1 MRVLFFFAIVATVF
15 SANVSLKKQN
25 TEEVVTDNTSQH
37 VRRSGKEIF
46 EQLVSVARELKKD
59 KTQSDVAKLY
69 SENKEDLAEIYQE
82 KKDKG
87 KLLSD
92 L

>member
-1 MRVLFFFAIVATVF
+1 MHSR
-15 SANVSLKKQN
+15 
-25 TEEVVTDNTSQH
+25 EVVKHS
-37 VRRSGKEIF
+37 
-46 EQLVSVARELKKD
+46 ELKKD
-59 KTQSDVAKLY
+59 KTQSDMARLY

-87 KLLSD
+87 KQLSD